1 MTIYTVKDY
10 QKAVEM
16 FNLEIN
22 RYHAGNVRRPNGGS
36 LHPYFGDGAML
47 EWLDA
52 CDDAGDIVDIE
63 LYGMRDTYG
72 YVATFCPSDH
82 WCHKFLEEQEA
93 EI

>member
-10 QKAVEM
+10 QKAFEM

-22 RYHAGNVRRPNGGS
+22 RYYESNVRRLNGGA

-52 CDDAGDIVDIE
+52 CEDAGDIVEIE
-63 LYGMRDTYG
+63 LGGKINTDG
-72 YVATFCPSDH
+72 YVATFCPSYN
-82 WCHKFLEEQEA
+82 WRHKFLEEQDG